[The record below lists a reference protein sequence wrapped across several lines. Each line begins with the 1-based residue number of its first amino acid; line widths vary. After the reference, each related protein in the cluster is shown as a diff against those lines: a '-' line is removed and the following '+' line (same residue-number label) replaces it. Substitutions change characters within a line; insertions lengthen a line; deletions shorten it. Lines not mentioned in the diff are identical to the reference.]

1 MKKVTRATRVIRRGG
16 CFTKNEADAQ
26 GFECLV
32 KQLLPIFTIVLGFA
46 NIDADV
52 YDACASNG
60 AEV

>member
-1 MKKVTRATRVIRRGG
+1 MIRRGG

>member
-1 MKKVTRATRVIRRGG
+1 VIRRGG

-52 YDACASNG
+52 ITLLYRVST
-60 AEV
+60 ESSL